1 MVINSGEENKDTSW
15 QTNTIPTLNLTTNT
29 DNLESNI
36 NFIEYRLDDQGNK
49 DWTNEQQNNRSNT
62 NKKGWFTRW
71 TDFLMK
77 LCCNTEILDDVPP
90 EQDITIEV
98 QREEVSHVE
107 HVGDNYAPLNR

>member
-1 MVINSGEENKDTSW
+1 
-15 QTNTIPTLNLTTNT
+15 
-29 DNLESNI
+29 
-36 NFIEYRLDDQGNK
+36 
-49 DWTNEQQNNRSNT
+49 
-62 NKKGWFTRW
+62 
-71 TDFLMK
+71 MK